1 MPPISSANQFI
12 SSFTIMITY
21 LRGDITQRTPTYVVV
36 DVNGVGYL
44 VHISL
49 NTYSQIEKKD
59 EVKILTHLHIKED
72 SHTLYGFADEAER
85 SLFRHLISVSGV
97 GPNTAQI
104 VLSSLSADELRAAII
119 GEQEQVFRA
128 VKGIGPKMAKRIILD
143 LKDKL
148 VKDSGDLPL
157 TFPSQNNTIREEAL
171 SALVA
176 LGFQKIAVQKVLNHL
191 LKDQAIQSVEQLIKL
206 ALRELSA

>member
-1 MPPISSANQFI
+1 
-12 SSFTIMITY
+12 MIAY
-21 LRGDITQRTPTYVVV
+21 LRGNITQKTPTYIVVETA
-36 DVNGVGYL
+36 GVGYL

-49 NTYSQIEKKD
+49 HTYSQIEKKD
-59 EVKILTHLHIKED
+59 EVKILTHLNIKED
-72 SHTLYGFADEAER
+72 SHTLYGFAEETER

-97 GPNTAQI
+97 GPTTAQI
-104 VLSSLSADELRAAII
+104 MLSSLNPEELRAAII

-148 VKDSGDLPL
+148 IKDSGDLPL

-176 LGFQKIAVQKVLNHL
+176 LGFQKIAVQKALNHL
-191 LKDQAIQSVEQLIKL
+191 LKDQAIQNVEQLIKL

>member
-1 MPPISSANQFI
+1 
-12 SSFTIMITY
+12 MITY
-21 LRGDITQRTPTYVVV
+21 LRGNITQKTPTYIVVETA
-36 DVNGVGYL
+36 GVGYL

-49 NTYSQIEKKD
+49 HTYSQIEKKD
-59 EVKILTHLHIKED
+59 EVKILTHLNIKED
-72 SHTLYGFADEAER
+72 SHTLYGFAEETER

-97 GPNTAQI
+97 GPTTAQI
-104 VLSSLSADELRAAII
+104 MLSSLNPEELRAAII

-148 VKDSGDLPL
+148 IKDSGDLPL

-176 LGFQKIAVQKVLNHL
+176 LGFQKIAVQKALNHL
-191 LKDQAIQSVEQLIKL
+191 LKDQAIQNVEQLIKL

>member
-1 MPPISSANQFI
+1 
-12 SSFTIMITY
+12 MITY
-21 LRGDITQRTPTYVVV
+21 LRGNITQKTPTYIIVETA
-36 DVNGVGYL
+36 GVGYL

-49 NTYSQIEKKD
+49 HTYSQIEKKD
-59 EVKILTHLHIKED
+59 EAKILTHLNIKED
-72 SHTLYGFADEAER
+72 SHTLYGFAEETER

-97 GPNTAQI
+97 GPTTAQI
-104 VLSSLSADELRAAII
+104 MLSSLNPEELRAAII

-148 VKDSGDLPL
+148 IKDSGDLPL

-176 LGFQKIAVQKVLNHL
+176 LGFQKIAVQKALNHL
-191 LKDQAIQSVEQLIKL
+191 LKDQAIQNVEQLIKL